1 MAYTLQYYDL
11 VLIAVITPVL
21 LGIGLG
27 SFTELAMPVSIIG
40 LGAVS
45 MAVMFYAMFIN
56 GPVEE
61 VQDLTNEVEE
71 LV

>member
-1 MAYTLQYYDL
+1 MVYTLQYYDL